1 MLVDELKR
9 VQADTFAMA
18 NKAQYY
24 HWNVEGAD
32 FPQYHDFFGE
42 IYAELYA
49 AVDGL
54 AEHVRQLDAY
64 APGAPRMLA
73 ELTKVADDTTVPDSI
88 EMVKRLLTDNDTVLE
103 GLLLCYMSAEEN
115 KELGLANFLQDR
127 IEAHTKHRWML
138 KATTK

>member
-24 HWNVEGAD
+24 HWNVEGSN
-32 FPQYHDFFGE
+32 FPQYHDFFGDL
-42 IYAELYA
+42 YAELYT

-64 APGAPRMLA
+64 APAAHRMLM
-73 ELTKVADDTTVPDSI
+73 ELTKIQDDNTVPADT
-88 EMVKRLLTDNDTVLE
+88 EMFNRLLTDNDTVLE
-103 GLLLCYMSAEEN
+103 GLLLCYMTAEEN
-115 KELGLANFLQDR
+115 KEIALANFLQDR

>member
-1 MLVDELKR
+1 MLIDELKR

-24 HWNVEGAD
+24 HWNVEGSN

-42 IYAELYA
+42 LYAELST

-64 APGAPRMLA
+64 APAAHRMLM
-73 ELTKVADDTTVPDSI
+73 ELTKIQGDNTVPADT
-88 EMVKRLLTDNDTVLE
+88 EMFNRLLTDNDTVLE
-103 GLLLCYMSAEEN
+103 GLLLCYMTAEEN
-115 KELGLANFLQDR
+115 KEIALANFLQDR

>member
-32 FPQYHDFFGE
+32 FPQYHDFFGD

-64 APGAPRMLA
+64 APSAPRMLT
-73 ELTKVADDTTVPDSI
+73 ELTKVTDDTTVPDSL

-115 KELGLANFLQDR
+115 KEISLANFLQDR

>member
-64 APGAPRMLA
+64 APGAPRMLT

-115 KELGLANFLQDR
+115 KEISLANFLQDR

>member
-1 MLVDELKR
+1 MLIDELKR

-24 HWNVEGAD
+24 HWNVEGAN

-42 IYAELYA
+42 LYAELYT

-64 APGAPRMLA
+64 APAAHRMLM
-73 ELTKVADDTTVPDSI
+73 ELTKIQDDNTVPADT
-88 EMVKRLLTDNDTVLE
+88 EMFNRLLTDNDTVLE
-103 GLLLCYMSAEEN
+103 GLLLCYMTAEET
-115 KELGLANFLQDR
+115 KEIALANFLQDR